1 LSPQLLRVV
10 YTERIDMADEP
21 GKLTDQISQG
31 HRPESIQLFQVVAL
45 DGAEQRWRATGG
57 KLAIGSHGRNDVVLT
72 EPTVSRYHCEL
83 HASSQGVWVTD
94 LESRNGTLVEGVRV
108 KEAMVKHGDVLC
120 LGRARLRFEQLTERE
135 SLELSPRASFGPL
148 VGSSLAMRTVFATL
162 ERTSKTD
169 ATVLLEGE
177 TGTGKGAIAEAIHA
191 ASPRHDG
198 AFVVVDCGALAPS
211 LLESELFGHER
222 GAFTGADSRRI
233 GAFEE
238 ASGGT
243 IFLDEI
249 GEFPPE
255 MQPKLLRVLENRTV
269 RRLGQ
274 NVYHPVDV
282 RVIAATHRDLRSLV
296 NEGRFRADLYYRLA
310 VVRIRV
316 PSLRERLTDLPE
328 LVAGLLRGLGSD
340 ATQLARLT
348 KPDVIHRLESS
359 AWPGNVRELRNYLE
373 RSLVLDHAAP
383 IDAPGDESTVELPE
397 ARRRALDAFE
407 RRYLEEL
414 LSRHGG
420 KVAAAA
426 RAAGVARV
434 YLYRLLGKHGLKP
447 RGASQD

>member
-1 LSPQLLRVV
+1 M
-10 YTERIDMADEP
+10 IIDEP
-21 GKLTDQISQG
+21 GKKTDAMADLANPS
-31 HRPESIQLFQVVAL
+31 SVQLFQVVTL
-45 DGAEQRWRATGG
+45 DGPEQKWRAAGG
-57 KLAIGSHGRNDVVLT
+57 HLSIGSHGGNDVVLT

-83 HASSQGVWVTD
+83 KATSSGVCVTD
-94 LESRNGTLVEGVRV
+94 LDSRNGTLVEGVRV
-108 KEAMVKHGDVLC
+108 KEAMVKHGDVLY
-120 LGRARLRFEQLTERE
+120 LGRARLRFEQLSERE
-135 SLELSPRASFGPL
+135 NLELSPRGAFGPL

-162 ERTSKTD
+162 ERTSRTD

-177 TGTGKGAIAEAIHA
+177 TGTGKGAIAEAVHA
-191 ASPRHDG
+191 ASPRKDG
-198 AFVVVDCGALAPS
+198 PFVVVDCGALAAS

-249 GEFPPE
+249 GEFPAE

-282 RVIAATHRDLRSLV
+282 RVVAATHRDLRSLV

-316 PSLRERLTDLPE
+316 PSLRDRLTDLPE
-328 LVAGLLRGLGSD
+328 LVTGLLRGLGAD
-340 ATQLARLT
+340 APQLARLSR
-348 KPDVIHRLESS
+348 PDVISRLEASS
-359 AWPGNVRELRNYLE
+359 WPGNVRELRNYLE
-373 RSLVLDHAAP
+373 RSLVLDSAEPVETSAAC
-383 IDAPGDESTVELPE
+383 DAQVPLPE

-407 RRYLEEL
+407 RRYLEDL
-414 LSRHGG
+414 LRRHGG

-434 YLYRLLGKHGLKP
+434 YLYRLLSKHGMKP
-447 RGASQD
+447 GAGAGGDD